1 MKDVSPLIIVAGLM
15 VVHASCDHSSQAN
28 PVRIDGTRPI
38 EFRVI
43 DDNLVHDTLLIQTTF
58 DLGDGSFVMVASN
71 REDTWE
77 GLRLYRY
84 RLATDST
91 PEMLAVSAPAYD
103 SWTMLPTFF
112 SRDSALASGLWVLAN
127 FGERE
132 SWGQKFMKLDSAFLD
147 LGFLDATAVEWV
159 DDGGTRALKRR
170 NIGPF
175 TRMEFGGDSLQIAFD
190 CDSVFLYDDRAGT
203 MDQVIEAKRLR
214 YTWTP
219 HEGLVLWLDG
229 QKRQA
234 ATPL

>member
-1 MKDVSPLIIVAGLM
+1 MKDVRTVIVIAGLI
-15 VVHASCDHSSQAN
+15 VISPSCDPPNQSRSTE
-28 PVRIDGTRPI
+28 ITGTRPI
-38 EFRVI
+38 EFRAI
-43 DDNLVHDTLLIQTTF
+43 EDNLVHDTLLIQTTF
-58 DLGDGSFVMVASN
+58 DLSDGSYVMVASN

-84 RLATDST
+84 RLKADSLA
-91 PEMLAVSAPAYD
+91 ELLAVSAPAYD

-112 SRDSALASGLWVLAN
+112 GKGSTVADGLWVLAN

-132 SWGQKFMKLDSAFLD
+132 SWGQKFMKLDSAFHD

-159 DDGGTRALKRR
+159 DEGGTRALKRR

-175 TRMEFGGDSLQIAFD
+175 ARMEFVGDSLRIAFD

-203 MDQVIEAKRLR
+203 MDQVIDASRLR
-214 YTWTP
+214 YTWTQD
-219 HEGLVLWLDG
+219 EGLTLWLDG
-229 QKRQA
+229 QKRPA